1 MRHRT
6 RLVTHAGI
14 RDDQT
19 MRRRPRTD
27 PVVRA
32 AVVGAGRMGRW
43 HVRAIEAAGGTVA
56 AVVDPDVSRARAL
69 ANGAAAVPSLAD
81 LGSRPGLDVAHICTP
96 LEAHVD
102 AVRAALDCGAH
113 AIVEKPLAESAE
125 ATSLLL
131 EHAAGRGL
139 AVVPVHQ
146 FLFQP
151 GVQQILRRREEL
163 GSLVRCVFLAA
174 SAGAEV
180 TGIDADTLVAEILP
194 HPLSLFARLT
204 QVDVGALDWHVIRP
218 APGELRAVSV
228 ADTTSLEIAVT
239 ARGRPIFTGLEA
251 MGTEATAHAD
261 FFQGFATID
270 RGRATRAR
278 KLSGP
283 FVRSTKTLVGAG
295 VNLAARTVAWETG
308 YPGLRVLVQRTYAA
322 IASGSAPPISPAET
336 IAVATARDRIL
347 DRIRVGA

>member
-1 MRHRT
+1 MS
-6 RLVTHAGI
+6 
-14 RDDQT
+14 DDPT
-19 MRRRPRTD
+19 MRVRPRTD

-43 HVRAIEAAGGTVA
+43 HVRAIEAAGGTVT
-56 AVVDPDVSRARAL
+56 AVVDPDLSRARSL

-81 LGSRPGLDVAHICTP
+81 LASGGFDVVHICTP

-125 ATSLLL
+125 ATGLLL
-131 EHAAGRGL
+131 ERAAARGL

-151 GVQQILRRREEL
+151 GVRQILQRREEL

-204 QVDVGALDWHVIRP
+204 QVDVGSLDWHVIRP
-218 APGELRAVSV
+218 AAGELRAVSV
-228 ADTTSLEIAVT
+228 AETTSLEIAVT
-239 ARGRPIFTGLEA
+239 ARGRPTFTGLEA
-251 MGTEATAHAD
+251 MGTEGTAHAD
-261 FFQGFATID
+261 LFHGFATID

-283 FVRSTKTLVGAG
+283 FVRSTKILLGAG
-295 VNLAARTVAWETG
+295 ANLATRTVTWETA
-308 YPGLRVLVQRTYAA
+308 YPGLRTLVRGTYTA
-322 IASGSAPPISPAET
+322 IASGSEPPISPAET

-347 DRIRVGA
+347 DRVGVGGA